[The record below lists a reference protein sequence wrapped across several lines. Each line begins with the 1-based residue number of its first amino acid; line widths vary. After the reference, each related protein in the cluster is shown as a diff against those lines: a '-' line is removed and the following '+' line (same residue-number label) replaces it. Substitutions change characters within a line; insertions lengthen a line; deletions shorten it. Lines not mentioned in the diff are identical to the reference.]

1 MLRLT
6 TALLRLTAAVHA
18 LLVTRA
24 HAWARRP
31 RDRGRD
37 HGQATAE
44 YALVLVAAATIA
56 VLLIAW
62 ASSSGRIG
70 RLFNAVFDFLQ
81 SKVR

>member
-1 MLRLT
+1 MLRV
-6 TALLRLTAAVHA
+6 TAALHA
-18 LLVTRA
+18 LIVTRA
-24 HAWARRP
+24 HAWRRRP
-31 RDRGRD
+31 DRDR
-37 HGQATAE
+37 GQATAE

-56 VLLIAW
+56 VLFIAW